1 MTAGDALL
9 VPFMA
14 VNPGTGWLADPETT
28 VDPYVGALRHNLTRL
43 APPGTFNLAA
53 ARWQWASG
61 NYALQTLL
69 VASGSLHRLHLSNPA
84 QNAQDLCTASHG
96 LTVGRLTS
104 IPGIP
109 HSVSGLC
116 DVAPHSSR
124 FATVAAFQRGNV
136 AVLMQFASF
145 TYAPI
150 APRVAYT
157 AVQQQYLTLPAG
169 GVVVS
174 SGTDVSLIAFWLVGL
189 VALAVAVGLVVRR
202 RGWREVVASV
212 VAALRRRWLALAV
225 SAVAVAGAMAFSM
238 VDSSLLHGSGQWY
251 ESSFNDFWRNWADS
265 IYLTHAGGYAH
276 LYRLDNTL
284 ETAPAIQV
292 VMAPFARLA
301 AGLHFPDPNPVLY
314 PQAYW
319 VAGPVFLAFMALPIC
334 AGDRLLAS
342 MRVTE
347 TWRRLAVL
355 TTMGVTLPVIALF
368 GHSEDLVALGAMLYG
383 LAAALEGRGRA
394 SGWWIGTALAF
405 QPFAVLAVPI
415 ALVLLKRRDWVG
427 AVVPMVVVPL
437 AFLVV
442 PLVGDFSLTVHQL
455 VHQGVY
461 DDVGYISP
469 TWGLD
474 PGVGAFVRAL
484 IALAA
489 IPAALVL
496 RRFLPRSPEDAANA
510 VVWTVAVL
518 LALRVF
524 EPELL
529 PYFVAPALALLTL
542 SAARQAPWRLAAA
555 CLLAVWLNWWDHFAV
570 DARWSM
576 WLLLVGQLGLLGW
589 LGWPVLQRAT
599 TRVVRRTPVTRS
611 AAPAR

>member
-1 MTAGDALL
+1 
-9 VPFMA
+9 MA
-14 VNPGTGWLADPETT
+14 VNPGGGWLADPETT
-28 VDPYVGALRHNLTRL
+28 VDPYVNELRRNLARL
-43 APPGTFNLAA
+43 APPSTFNLAA
-53 ARWQWASG
+53 ARWQWATG

-69 VASGSLHRLHLSNPA
+69 VAAGSLHRLHLSSPA
-84 QNAQDLCTASHG
+84 QNAQDLCAAAHG
-96 LTVGRLTS
+96 LTVGRLTP
-104 IPGIP
+104 IAGIP

-124 FATVAAFQRGNV
+124 FATVAAFERGNV

-145 TYAPI
+145 TYGPI
-150 APRVAYT
+150 SPRVAYT
-157 AVQQQYLTLPAG
+157 AVRQQYLTLPSG

-174 SGTDVSLIAFWLVGL
+174 SGADTALVAFWLAGL
-189 VALAVAVGLVVRR
+189 VALAVAVGLVIRR
-202 RGWREVVASV
+202 RGWREVAGST
-212 VAALRRRWLALAV
+212 VAAVRRRWLALAV
-225 SAVAVAGAMAFSM
+225 SAVAVVGAMAFSM
-238 VDSSLLHGSGQWY
+238 VDASLLHGSGQWY

-284 ETAPAIQV
+284 ETAPAMQV
-292 VMAPFARLA
+292 VMAPIARLA
-301 AGLHFPDPNPVLY
+301 AGLHFPNPNPVLY

-319 VAGPVFLAFMALPIC
+319 VAGPIFLAFMALPIC
-334 AGDRLLAS
+334 GGDRWLAH
-342 MRVTE
+342 MGVTDIR
-347 TWRRLAVL
+347 RRLAVL
-355 TTMGVTLPVIALF
+355 GTMGITLPVIALF

-383 LAAALEGRGRA
+383 LAAAFEGRRRA
-394 SGWWIGTALAF
+394 TGWWIGVALAF
-405 QPFAVLAVPI
+405 QPFAILAVPI
-415 ALVLLKRRDWVG
+415 ALVLLKRRDWFG
-427 AVVPMVVVPL
+427 AVVPMVMLPL

-469 TWGLD
+469 TWNLD

-489 IPAALVL
+489 IPAALTL
-496 RRFLPRSPEDAANA
+496 RRFLPRSSEDAANA
-510 VVWTVAVL
+510 IVWTVAVL
-518 LALRVF
+518 FALRVF

-529 PYFVAPALALLTL
+529 PYFMAPALALLVV
-542 SAARQAPWRLAAA
+542 SAARHSPWRLAAA

-576 WLLLVGQLGLLGW
+576 WFLLVGQLGLLGW
-589 LGWPVLQRAT
+589 LGWPVLQQAT
-599 TRVVRRTPVTRS
+599 TRVVGRARATR
-611 AAPAR
+611 AAATAP